1 MMKKKQKK
9 EIVLLFVALI
19 IMILVSEVTYKVAV
33 YSVYSKVEKD
43 LYEDYKTECD
53 KLVEDIDS
61 SAKVINTIQESVS
74 THEKRLFESMTLYF
88 LSLQEEKKNLNS
100 DQKVLL
106 KTFKKSFPSSSEYK
120 ENREQSMVSVY
131 ALLNV
136 FPELLENKLISE
148 AYDAL
153 NVEMSKLTD
162 EMEQYNSL
170 IETYSD
176 KVSRLNKTK
185 FVQDR
190 EYLRIENKY
199 EKLYFD

>member
-1 MMKKKQKK
+1 MKKKQKK
-9 EIVLLFVALI
+9 ELVLLFVALFV
-19 IMILVSEVTYKVAV
+19 MILISEVTYKVAV

-61 SAKVINTIQESVS
+61 SAKVINTIQKSVS
-74 THEKRLFESMTLYF
+74 THEKRLFESMTLYY
-88 LSLQEEKKNLNS
+88 LSLQEEQKNLNS
-100 DQKVLL
+100 DQKVLF

-120 ENREQSMVSVY
+120 ENKEQSMVSVY

-136 FPELLENKLISE
+136 FPELLENQLISE
-148 AYDAL
+148 AYDTL
-153 NVEMSKLTD
+153 NAEMSKLTD
-162 EMEQYNSL
+162 EMERYNSL
-170 IETYSD
+170 IESYSD
-176 KVSRLNKTK
+176 RVSRLNKTK

>member
-1 MMKKKQKK
+1 MKKKQKK
-9 EIVLLFVALI
+9 ELVLLFVALFV
-19 IMILVSEVTYKVAV
+19 MILISEVTYKVAV
-33 YSVYSKVEKD
+33 YSVYNKVEKD
-43 LYEDYKTECD
+43 LYEDYKTECG

-61 SAKVINTIQESVS
+61 SAKVINTIQKSVS
-74 THEKRLFESMTLYF
+74 THEKRLFESMTLYY
-88 LSLQEEKKNLNS
+88 LSLQEEQKNLNS

-120 ENREQSMVSVY
+120 ENKEQSMVSVY

-136 FPELLENKLISE
+136 FPELLENQLISE
-148 AYDAL
+148 AYDTL

-162 EMEQYNSL
+162 EMERYNSL
-170 IETYSD
+170 IESYSD
-176 KVSRLNKTK
+176 RVSRLNKTK